1 MIFVAVDPGT
11 TTGLVKLDSHRVQQ
25 NRFANRVIDY
35 AQLPFDEAVHWLEG
49 ALVVADLLVVER
61 FTITQRTLT
70 GSRPG
75 SNDAMHMI
83 GACRAMRVR
92 YQVAMELQAPVD
104 AKTAFNDSVLRDIR
118 VYNQVSG
125 THARD
130 ALRHALLA
138 SRKYGHR

>member
-1 MIFVAVDPGT
+1 MIIVAVDPGT
-11 TTGLVKLDSHRVQQ
+11 TTGLVQLLARGRDAHRVL
-25 NRFANRVIDY
+25 DH
-35 AQLPFDEAVHWLEG
+35 AQLGFDDAVHWLEG
-49 ALVVADLLVVER
+49 ALTFADVLAVER
-61 FTITQRTLT
+61 FTISQRTLT
-70 GSRPG
+70 GSRSG

-92 YQVAMELQAPVD
+92 YRVVMELQAPAD
-104 AKTAFNDSVLRDIR
+104 AKAAFNDSVLRSIG

-138 SRKYGHR
+138 SRRHGVRI